1 MSLTKDLRR
10 WRKDRNITKA
20 DYLVFM
26 ANVLEELLEPIYDDK
41 QEIEYL
47 KQRAMNLLAYNKDT
61 ISKNLKELDVVDCI
75 QDIIVF
81 STNEIELMGYDNER
95 CNLEVFRHISCRK
108 QNPIQKEQWLKFGAY
123 GKWEKDRGQDHKEI
137 YEPNYESCKL

>member
-20 DYLVFM
+20 DYLTFVG
-26 ANVLEELLEPIYDDK
+26 NILEELMEPIWTK
-41 QEIEYL
+41 NAIEINKKEILENYFL
-47 KQRAMNLLAYNKDT
+47 RSGTVMNNIDIIDA
-61 ISKNLKELDVVDCI
+61 I
-75 QDIIVF
+75 QDIQVF
-81 STNEIELMGYDNER
+81 CINETELMGYDNER

-123 GKWEKDRGQDHKEI
+123 GKWEKWSEQPKETL
-137 YEPNYESCKL
+137 YKANYESCKL

>member
-20 DYLVFM
+20 DYLTFVG
-26 ANVLEELLEPIYDDK
+26 NILEELMEPIWTK
-41 QEIEYL
+41 NAIEINKNEILENYFL
-47 KQRAMNLLAYNKDT
+47 RSGTVMNNIDIIDA
-61 ISKNLKELDVVDCI
+61 I
-75 QDIIVF
+75 QDIQVF
-81 STNEIELMGYDNER
+81 CINETELMGYDNER
-95 CNLEVFRHISCRK
+95 CNLEVFRHISWRK
-108 QNPIQKEQWLKFGAY
+108 QDPIQKEQWLKFGAY

>member
-108 QNPIQKEQWLKFGAY
+108 QNPIQKEQWLTLLGFY
-123 GKWEKDRGQDHKEI
+123 
-137 YEPNYESCKL
+137 L

>member
-20 DYLVFM
+20 DYLTFIG
-26 ANVLEELLEPIYDDK
+26 NILEELMEPIWTK
-41 QEIEYL
+41 NAIEINKNEILENYFL
-47 KQRAMNLLAYNKDT
+47 RSGTVMNNIDIIDA
-61 ISKNLKELDVVDCI
+61 I
-75 QDIIVF
+75 QDIQVF
-81 STNEIELMGYDNER
+81 CINETELMGYDNER

-123 GKWEKDRGQDHKEI
+123 GKWEKDRGQDPKEI